1 MNDVPERA
9 RKVRQEPKNHRT
21 IDRVTEILEHV
32 AYNPGI
38 TFSELSRKMDAA
50 KSSVHGF
57 VSGLLAKGWLYQHD
71 DGLYT
76 GPTVY
81 GLILANDHHRVGFVS
96 FEDLRALHKE
106 TGATVFLGTQAGN
119 DLIYIAEVGHD
130 PVLGFEGQAEVRRDL
145 LKTAGGKALLAA
157 QPAEDCSRFLRR
169 RSAEAGETA
178 DDVQKFV
185 TEVSEIRRTGFAF
198 NFRPNANRYAIA
210 TVVRSSGPGALAAV
224 TLVGPN
230 EEMRPRQE
238 ELCAALSK
246 HVKRWTAKAGKANAL
261 I

>member
-1 MNDVPERA
+1 MNDVA
-9 RKVRQEPKNHRT
+9 AGGRKVRQEPKNHRT
-21 IDRVTEILEHV
+21 IDRVTEILEQV

-57 VSGLLAKGWLYQHD
+57 VSGLLAKGWLYQHE

-81 GLILANDHHRVGFVS
+81 GLILANDHRRVGFVS

-106 TGATVFLGTQAGN
+106 TGATVFLGTQAGS
-119 DLIYIAEVGHD
+119 DLIYIAEVGQD
-130 PVLGFEGQAEVRRDL
+130 PVVGFDGQAEIRRDL

-157 QPAEDCSRFLRR
+157 QPSEDCTRFLRR
-169 RSAEAGETA
+169 KSAEAAE
-178 DDVQKFV
+178 DVERFV
-185 TEVSEIRRTGFAF
+185 SEVSEIRRTGFAF
-198 NFRPNANRYAIA
+198 NYRPQTNRYAIA
-210 TVVRSSGPGALAAV
+210 TVVRSSGPGNIAAI
-224 TLVGPN
+224 TLVGPE

-238 ELCAALSK
+238 ELCAAISR
-246 HVKRWTAKAGKANAL
+246 HVKRWTAKSRKANAL